1 MPKKVSR
8 DTYPA
13 GLEDCDGR
21 CGAVPEQMRV
31 DRLPEGFAGSLG
43 DYMGDRI
50 SGKRTAFCAGPDS
63 VMPVG
68 SGELR
73 TYLSEVILKKRNEIF
88 RYRNFECPTRFR
100 FRALEYHPP
109 FLAHLPQMRA
119 DPD

>member
-21 CGAVPEQMRV
+21 CGAVPEQMRM
-31 DRLPEGFAGSLG
+31 DRLPEGFPGALG
-43 DYMGDRI
+43 DHPRDCI
-50 SGKRTAFCAGPDS
+50 SGKRTALCAGPDS

-73 TYLSEVILKKRNEIF
+73 TYLR
-88 RYRNFECPTRFR
+88 R
-100 FRALEYHPP
+100 
-109 FLAHLPQMRA
+109 
-119 DPD
+119 

>member
-50 SGKRTAFCAGPDS
+50 SGKRTAFCADPDS

-68 SGELR
+68 SSREDNSRLTLAPPDLRIGGFCVGELSR
-73 TYLSEVILKKRNEIF
+73 
-88 RYRNFECPTRFR
+88 
-100 FRALEYHPP
+100 
-109 FLAHLPQMRA
+109 
-119 DPD
+119 

>member
-21 CGAVPEQMRV
+21 CGAVPEQMRM
-31 DRLPEGFAGSLG
+31 DRLPEGFPGALG
-43 DYMGDRI
+43 DHPRDCI
-50 SGKRTAFCAGPDS
+50 SGKRTALCAGPDS

-73 TYLSEVILKKRNEIF
+73 TYLPEVILETRDDLF
-88 RYRNFECPTRFR
+88 RHRCFELPSGFQ
-100 FRALEYHPP
+100 FRAVEYHSP
-109 FLAHLPQMRA
+109 FLANLP
-119 DPD
+119 

>member
-43 DYMGDRI
+43 DYPGDRI

-73 TYLSEVILKKRNEIF
+73 AYLSKVILKRRNEVF
-88 RYRNFECPTRFR
+88 RYRNFERPTRFR

-109 FLAHLPQMRA
+109 FPAHLPQMRA

>member
-8 DTYPA
+8 DTNPA

-21 CGAVPEQMRV
+21 CGAVPEQMRM

-43 DYMGDRI
+43 DHRRDCI

-63 VMPVG
+63 VMPIG

-73 TYLSEVILKKRNEIF
+73 PYLPEVIFEIRDDRF
-88 RYRNFECPTRFR
+88 RHSSFEWPSRFR
-100 FRALEYHPP
+100 FWALEYYPP
-109 FLAHLPQMRA
+109 FLANLF
-119 DPD
+119 